1 MRTPT
6 FQEWQHMRSTA
17 GSSEPLTVVV
27 VEYRA
32 DGCAVERERVTLSSH
47 DRPRQLAAFS
57 GAQTSARERDRQ

>member
-6 FQEWQHMRSTA
+6 FQEWHHMRSTA
-17 GSSEPLTVVV
+17 DSSEPLTVVV

-57 GAQTSARERDRQ
+57 GAQTSARERNRQ

>member
-6 FQEWQHMRSTA
+6 FQEWQHMRSAA

-32 DGCAVERERVTLSSH
+32 DGCAIERERVTLSSH
-47 DRPRQLAAFS
+47 DQPRQLAAIS
-57 GAQTSARERDRQ
+57 GAETSARERDGQ